1 MTQRGRGEHL
11 FWIHTQSPPPDFGLS
26 DPRRDRRC
34 KTVPS
39 GTKAGHQISS
49 RSTHDGISEVR
60 RARAGA
66 PARAPPRGGTAA
78 NKPCTMLDGA
88 PILRL
93 SGADR
98 SKSQSRG
105 YELVSPGD
113 PTCTERL
120 RGFIGYSA
128 RRACADRDGH
138 GAWRGGAK
146 LCGSAKMGDG
156 VNRSSVRRVMSCL
169 VYCVGGGEGGVGECR
184 VP

>member
-11 FWIHTQSPPPDFGLS
+11 FWILTQSPPPDFGLS
-26 DPRRDRRC
+26 DPRRDNGAKRC
-34 KTVPS
+34 RAARDKS
-39 GTKAGHQISS
+39 GTPDILAIDARRHQ
-49 RSTHDGISEVR
+49 RGPP
-60 RARAGA
+60 RAGGRA
-66 PARAPPRGGTAA
+66 GARAPPGRDGGEQALYDARRGS
-78 NKPCTMLDGA
+78 NSQC
-88 PILRL
+88 
-93 SGADR
+93 GADR

-169 VYCVGGGEGGVGECR
+169 V
-184 VP
+184 